1 MCGKEKELKATQF
14 YKSIGE
20 SLAGNGLWAHEDQA
34 LVLEVCACKN
44 HGCGASTRPPCP
56 GNGTWECTI
65 AQFRKGFDILATF
78 EEEILM
84 MAN

>member
-1 MCGKEKELKATQF
+1 MCGKEKDLKATQF

-20 SLAGNGLWAHEDQA
+20 SLAGKGLWAHEDQA
-34 LVLEVCACKN
+34 QVLEGCAFKN
-44 HGCGASTRPPCP
+44 YGCGASAGPPCL

-84 MAN
+84 AAN